1 MSQGLNPQ
9 YSGKSKK
16 SSKQLSDSELKAM
29 AMAKHEEQFAEQAT
43 KSTVPT
49 EIVEL
54 PSEGR
59 FYPDGHP
66 LSSGKLEMK
75 YMTAKDEDI
84 LTNQTYI
91 KNGVVL
97 DKLFQSLIVTKFD
110 YNDLLICDKNAIM
123 IAARV
128 LGYGKD
134 YSVTVETPSGEEQS
148 VNVDLTTIDVE
159 EYDWDT
165 LESNGNSFE
174 FELPVSKRKINFKLL
189 TQGVQR
195 KIDAELRGLKKL
207 KKGDSTLTTTMK
219 HTITAVDGSED
230 SATIRKFVDNELF
243 AVDSRALRAYIKKV
257 TPNLDLTMEVTD
269 EETGDPFRCRI
280 AIGLDLF
287 WPDLEL

>member
-1 MSQGLNPQ
+1 
-9 YSGKSKK
+9 
-16 SSKQLSDSELKAM
+16 M

-195 KIDAELRGLKKL
+195 KIDSELRGLKKL

-287 WPDLEL
+287 WPDLDL

>member
-29 AMAKHEEQFAEQAT
+29 AMAKHEEQFAEQAV

-66 LSSGKLEMK
+66 LKAGKIEMK

-123 IAARV
+123 VAARV

-134 YSVTVETPSGEEQS
+134 YGITVTTPSGEEQH
-148 VNVDLTTIDVE
+148 VNVDLTQIDMKPF
-159 EYDWDT
+159 DWDSIDT
-165 LESNGNSFE
+165 TDNSFE
-174 FELPVSKRKINFKLL
+174 FELPVSKRKIKFKLL
-189 TQGVQR
+189 TQGVQK

-207 KKGDSTLTTTMK
+207 KKGDSSLTTTLK
-219 HTITAVDGSED
+219 HTIISVDGDENS
-230 SATIRKFVDNELF
+230 STIRKFVDNELF
-243 AVDSRALRAYIKKV
+243 AIDSRALRLHIKKV
-257 TPNLDLTMEVTD
+257 TPDLDFSMEVTD
-269 EETGDPFRCRI
+269 EETGDPFRSQI
-280 AIGLDLF
+280 TIGLDLF
-287 WPDLEL
+287 WPDVQI

>member
-195 KIDAELRGLKKL
+195 KIDSELRGLKKL

-287 WPDLEL
+287 WPDLDL

>member
-16 SSKQLSDSELKAM
+16 SSKQLSDDDLKAM
-29 AMAKHEEQFAEQAT
+29 AIAKHEEQFAESAV

-66 LSSGKLEMK
+66 LKAGKIEMK

-134 YSVTVETPSGEEQS
+134 YTITVDTPSGEEQK
-148 VNVDLTTIDVE
+148 VNVDLTKIDMKE
-159 EYDWDT
+159 CDWDAIG
-165 LESNGNSFE
+165 EDGNSFE
-174 FELPVSKRKINFKLL
+174 FELPASKRKINFRLL
-189 TQGVQR
+189 TQGVQK

-207 KKGDSTLTTTMK
+207 KKGDSTLTTTLK
-219 HTITAVDGSED
+219 YTITAVDGD
-230 SATIRKFVDNELF
+230 DNTATIRKFVDNELF
-243 AVDSRALRAYIKKV
+243 AVDSRALRNYIKNV
-257 TPNLDLTMEVTD
+257 TPDLDLTMEVTD

-287 WPDLEL
+287 WPDLEV